1 MDCAKI
7 KHKVIYRD
15 DLNKEAKER
24 YLEKIKAING
34 LDPYEHK
41 EWSTDLNK
49 LPQTTFP
56 DVFSY
61 LVCGVSAYNLNQ
73 THLSVNNNT
82 AS

>member
-1 MDCAKI
+1 MDLEKI

-15 DLNKEAKER
+15 KLNKEAKEQLTGSIR
-24 YLEKIKAING
+24 TNT
-34 LDPYEHK
+34 